1 MKRNSSSDRS
11 GTIRVALFCVVTG
24 CVMAL
29 TPGPLVR
36 AADVAQPEAT
46 ASLDLLRRAV
56 DPNPTLQSYI
66 AAASLSAGLRTIVPI
81 HETFK
86 GTVYYLKPTRKIIFE
101 NVPGPLSRFRDL
113 TSTTPTYDQALAEYS
128 IAPLADDGAM
138 STYSLTPKMQGGRVT
153 NLTVIVNDTSAL
165 IEHAV
170 WSYNDGGSLKFDLTY
185 QTIGIFR
192 VPAKDTIAARFPG
205 YDVDGVITFSDY
217 QPNAAVDPSVFTKT

>member
-1 MKRNSSSDRS
+1 
-11 GTIRVALFCVVTG
+11 
-24 CVMAL
+24 MAL
-29 TPGPLVR
+29 TPAGPAR
-36 AADVAQPEAT
+36 AADAARPEAI

-66 AAASLSAGLRTIVPI
+66 AAASLSAELRAIVPV

-86 GTVYYLKPTRKIIFE
+86 GTVYYLKPTRKIVFE
-101 NVPGPLSRFRDL
+101 DVPGPLSRFRDL

-128 IAPLADDGAM
+128 ITPLADDGAT
-138 STYSLTPKMQGGRVT
+138 STYSLTPKKQGARVT

-165 IEHAV
+165 IEHAM
-170 WSYNDGGSLKFDLTY
+170 WSYDDGGSLKFDQTY

-192 VPAKDTIAARFPG
+192 VPVKETITARFPG

-217 QPNAAVDPSVFTKT
+217 QLNAPVDSSMFATKQ